1 MFLIYVCYLGD
12 NSKENITNA
21 LYREKTV
28 EVVEIGQILL
38 LRAPICRAI
47 TLILLFHLYDL
58 ELTRELFVIFSN
70 FFPKI

>member
-38 LRAPICRAI
+38 LRA
-47 TLILLFHLYDL
+47 YMQGY
-58 ELTRELFVIFSN
+58 N
-70 FFPKI
+70 FDPFIPFI